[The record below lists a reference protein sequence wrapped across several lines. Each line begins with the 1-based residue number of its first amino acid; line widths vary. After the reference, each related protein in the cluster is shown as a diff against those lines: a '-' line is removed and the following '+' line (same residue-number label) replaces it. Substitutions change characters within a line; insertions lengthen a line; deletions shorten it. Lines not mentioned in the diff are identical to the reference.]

1 MAKTVKNE
9 SKTKTSGKKNNN
21 VVETTTKENMISGI
35 IDESDEPVLVN
46 LKNEIIYEP
55 DVELKKIMDGIEPII
70 PTEFIDDDVKKGI
83 DYLKN
88 DITFSPDENIAIE
101 TNIETIEKQIEELS
115 EIKKNIM
122 KNNTTTK
129 FNFTSF
135 WNGTTNKW

>member
-1 MAKTVKNE
+1 MAKTIKNE
-9 SKTKTSGKKNNN
+9 SKTKTSNKKNNN
-21 VVETTTKENMISGI
+21 VVENTTKENMISGI

-55 DVELKKIMDGIEPII
+55 DVDLNKIMDEIEPII

-83 DYLKN
+83 DFLKN
-88 DITFSPDENIAIE
+88 DITFSTDENIAIE
-101 TNIETIEKQIEELS
+101 TNIETIEKQLEELS